1 MTTGQDIIDYN
12 GKLVAHESEIANALV
27 ELISG
32 ALPEAQGKVWHGHP
46 VWFIEGNPV
55 VGYLSMKA
63 GIRVLFWSG
72 QSFEPGGLKP
82 IGKFKAAG
90 HDVPS
95 VADVGNPAL
104 ADWLAQARKIQWD
117 YANIVKKKGV
127 LDKLTDF

>member
-1 MTTGQDIIDYN
+1 MKTGQDIIDYN
-12 GKLVAHESEIANALV
+12 GNLVAHESEITNALV
-27 ELISG
+27 ELIYA

-90 HDVPS
+90 YDVPS

-104 ADWLAQARKIQWD
+104 GDWLAQARKIQWD

>member
-12 GKLVAHESEIANALV
+12 GKLGAHESEITNALV

-90 HDVPS
+90 YDVPS

>member
-1 MTTGQDIIDYN
+1 MTTAEDIVQYN
-12 GKLVAHESEIANALV
+12 EKLAGEEPDICSALAV
-27 ELISG
+27 LIEKN
-32 ALPEAQGKVWHGHP
+32 LPEAQGKVWHGHP

-55 VGYLSMKA
+55 AGYLSMKA

-90 HDVPS
+90 YDVLS
-95 VADVGNPAL
+95 VADVGNPGL

>member
-90 HDVPS
+90 YDVPS

>member
-12 GKLVAHESEIANALV
+12 GKLVAHESEITNALV
-27 ELISG
+27 ELIFA

-90 HDVPS
+90 YDVPS

-104 ADWLAQARKIQWD
+104 ADWLAQASKIQWD
-117 YANIVKKKGV
+117 YAGLVKKKGV